1 MKRIILGI
9 AVGSILTLLVLNT
22 DRIIMELQ
30 AAAVIVSSSEAAPQP
45 SLQNMVR
52 IVDVVDI
59 ATPPLPQPTGAA
71 APSPTPHLEPTP
83 EFSPQFLADCAL
95 GISNNRRVSPRC
107 PSNAVEMLGTGR

>member
-9 AVGSILTLLVLNT
+9 AIGGILTLLVLNT

-52 IVDVVDI
+52 VVDVVDI
-59 ATPPLPQPTGAA
+59 ATPLPQPAGTAV
-71 APSPTPHLEPTP
+71 PSPTPYFEPTAQ
-83 EFSPQFLADCAL
+83 FSQQFLADCAH
-95 GISNNRRVSPRC
+95 GISLNRRVSPKC
-107 PSNAVEMLGTGR
+107 PTNAAEMLGQGR